1 MRDQDVDIISV
12 IFGLVQTA
20 LYLDFAWV
28 YWTRQRVKLR
38 GGSIVDEQDLGKG
51 WLVRRFVGRGGSG
64 EQDAERGDVN
74 YNDHEQYEARTANG
88 GSGPRSGAE
97 AATAAISKGRRT
109 LGSLVRG
116 SWRGKSSNSNSNTR
130 NQGLSIRADDGVHDI
145 ESARA
150 EDALA
155 SPDQFEDDIEND
167 DAVNI
172 SPSLSRATEQEASK
186 STPPPS
192 TTAPT
197 NVMDND
203 DDAIVDTGTSIE
215 VGNGSEWR
223 EDGVER

>member
-1 MRDQDVDIISV
+1 
-12 IFGLVQTA
+12 VQTA

-38 GGSIVDEQDLGKG
+38 GGSIVDEADLGKG
-51 WLVRRFVGRGGSG
+51 WLVRRFVGRGASG
-64 EQDAERGDVN
+64 GQGTEGGNVN

-97 AATAAISKGRRT
+97 AATAVINKGRRT
-109 LGSLVRG
+109 LGGLVKNG
-116 SWRGKSSNSNSNTR
+116 WRNKNNNSNSR
-130 NQGLSIRADDGVHDI
+130 NQGLSIRADDGVIDI

-155 SPDQFEDDIEND
+155 SPDQFEDDIED

-172 SPSLSRATEQEASK
+172 SPTLSRATEQETSK
-186 STPPPS
+186 PAPPPK

-197 NVMDND
+197 DVMDND
-203 DDAIVDTGTSIE
+203 DDVIIDTGTSIE

-223 EDGVER
+223 EDGATR